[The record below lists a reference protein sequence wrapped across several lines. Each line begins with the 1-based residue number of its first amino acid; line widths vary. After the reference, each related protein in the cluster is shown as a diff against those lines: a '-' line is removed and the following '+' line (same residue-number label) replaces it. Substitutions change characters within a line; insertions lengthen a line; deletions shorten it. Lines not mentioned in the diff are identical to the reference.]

1 MTALFLVAAL
11 AGQIPTAQA
20 PSGPPYA
27 APPLTLAVVPPAP
40 SAAPAAVQ
48 SPYVNPFVVA
58 PSPAPAP
65 TAQSPP
71 MAPQQGIATAAV
83 GTALVGVIEQPW
95 IWDRLFGLIGS
106 ALEKRGHPRIR
117 IVPPAAQPTGQAVQL
132 VTAPPAVT
140 APVAAASPQY
150 LAPAPTAAAGQVIL
164 VQPARPSV
172 MRRLFPRD

>member
-1 MTALFLVAAL
+1 MTALLLAAAL

-40 SAAPAAVQ
+40 QTAPQAVQ

-58 PSPAPAP
+58 PGIAPAP
-65 TAQSPP
+65 TAQSPVVL
-71 MAPQQGIATAAV
+71 PQQGIATAAV

-95 IWDRLFGLIGS
+95 FWDRVFGLVGS
-106 ALEKRGHPRIR
+106 WLEKRGHPRIR
-117 IVPPAAQPTGQAVQL
+117 IQPPTTAPAGGQAVQL
-132 VTAPPAVT
+132 VTAPA
-140 APVAAASPQY
+140 AAASPQY
-150 LAPAPTAAAGQVIL
+150 LMPVAAPGTVAAGQLLV
-164 VQPARPSV
+164 VQPQRQSV